1 MTIMTYICALSKCG
15 ARAERMASRRYR
27 LGIAMRNSTN
37 LIAAKSKAPPKYPA
51 SPPTRNPSTMVIAI
65 PAKPMLSDTRAVE
78 QAGEHV
84 APRGV
89 RAQKVDARVGFRR
102 VRPEQARLKRYQ
114 PEDFAVALLVSY
126 EKFYRQA
133 LALHRLVLGY
143 ARIRL
148 AVALGAQRAVFKEY
162 FCRRVEGFVEALFGR
177 RVRGEER
184 GENCGGVHCG
194 ENREGGC
201 AALGAQRLGQEIL
214 AEERRRPSIAAG
226 RRNAPQLDGGR
237 PN

>member
-1 MTIMTYICALSKCG
+1 M
-15 ARAERMASRRYR
+15 
-27 LGIAMRNSTN
+27 
-37 LIAAKSKAPPKYPA
+37 
-51 SPPTRNPSTMVIAI
+51 RNPSTMVIAI

-102 VRPEQARLKRYQ
+102 VHPEQARLKRYQ
-114 PEDFAVALLVSY
+114 PEDFAVALLVPY
-126 EKFYRQA
+126 EKLYRQA
-133 LALHRLVLGY
+133 LALHRLVLGS
-143 ARIRL
+143 ARIQL

-162 FCRRVEGFVEALFGR
+162 FCRRVEGFCLGTVGR
-177 RVRGEER
+177 RVR

-194 ENREGGC
+194 KDREGGG
-201 AALGAQRLGQEIL
+201 AALGAQRLGQKIL
-214 AEERRRPSIAAG
+214 AEEGRRPSIAAG
-226 RRNAPQLDGGR
+226 RRNAPQLDGRR